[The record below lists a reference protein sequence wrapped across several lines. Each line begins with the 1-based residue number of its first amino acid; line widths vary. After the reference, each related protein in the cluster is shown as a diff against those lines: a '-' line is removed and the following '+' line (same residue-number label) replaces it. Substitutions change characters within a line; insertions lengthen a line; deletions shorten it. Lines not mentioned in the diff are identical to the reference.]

1 MKKLKIAI
9 QGYEGS
15 FHHQAAL
22 LHFGSNIDVV
32 PEPTFNKLVKDAE
45 TQKGC
50 DAAIMAIENSIAGS
64 IMPNYALIKNS
75 GLTIYG
81 EVILRIK
88 QNLMALPGQTIEDI
102 KEVQSHYMAIEQC
115 REFLSKYPHI
125 KLTESE
131 DTALSAKLI
140 QQQQLKGVAAIA
152 SEAAAGLYNLDILAP
167 AIETDT
173 NNYTRFMVV
182 AKPGVLSEPVS
193 HNKASIVAVFEEK
206 KGALAENLNR
216 LADAGINLTKLQS
229 YPIIGK
235 VWQYHF
241 HIDMEYDS
249 YDVYKK
255 AINALNKSTIYLKI
269 LGTYKKHEQI
279 W

>member
-1 MKKLKIAI
+1 MSKLRIAI

-15 FHHQAAL
+15 FHHQAAI
-22 LHFGSNIDVV
+22 LHFGNNIEVV
-32 PEPTFNKLVKDAE
+32 PEPTFNKLVHDAE
-45 TQKGC
+45 TQNGC

-75 GLTIYG
+75 ALTIYG

-88 QNLMALPGQTIEDI
+88 QNLMALPGQSIEDI

-131 DTALSAKLI
+131 DTALSAKHI
-140 QQQQLKGVAAIA
+140 QQQQSKGVAAIA

-167 AIETDT
+167 AIETDS

-182 AKPGVLSEPVS
+182 AKPGVFSENQG
-193 HNKASIVAVFEEK
+193 HNKASVVVVFKER
-206 KGALAENLNR
+206 KGALADNLNK

-241 HIDMEYDS
+241 HIDMEYES
-249 YDVYKK
+249 FEVYKK
-255 AINALNKSTIYLKI
+255 AINMLNKNTLFLKI